1 MHKIYPLDANLLQD
15 SQHNMIAVASVA
27 PTRDQRPPASYRDW
41 RKALTSTH
49 AMGQLITIFFG
60 HHLGDVY
67 YVSSDRVLILTR
79 ADLLT
84 PAPVGAVCT
93 ILDGFQ
99 KWARARLITVT
110 GDSSDT
116 TDNDGN
122 HFAIAQQVAAQLAH
136 QHGITTM
143 DAATIDTNYI
153 AWTKKCAR
161 TSSYQITGGTAKGP
175 LLTVTMP
182 ARNQLF
188 PSLMEIIPGTRSPP
202 DKRFAQSVQRGKLI
216 ILRSGKVV
224 FIPNDAYNNRIQPGD
239 ILTYSDADSRNI
251 GTCRIITD

>member
-41 RKALTSTH
+41 RIALTSTH
-49 AMGQLITIFFG
+49 AMGQLITIFFA

-67 YVSSDRVLILTR
+67 YVSSDRVLIMTR

-99 KWARARLITVT
+99 EWARARLITVT
-110 GDSSDT
+110 GDSPAT
-116 TDNDGN
+116 TADDGN
-122 HFAIAQQVAAQLAH
+122 HFAIAQQIAVQLAT

-153 AWTKKCAR
+153 AWTRKCAR
-161 TSSYQITGGTAKGP
+161 ASSYRITGGTANGP

-188 PSLMEIIPGTRSPP
+188 PSPIEAISSSPP
-202 DKRFAQSVQRGKLI
+202 PNIRFAQSIQRGKLI

-239 ILTYSDADSRNI
+239 TLTYSDADSRNI
-251 GTCRIITD
+251 GTCRIITN